1 VTAGSQVS
9 RHPPVVSIF
18 PRRDPCGAATLPRGG
33 PISFRR
39 PLCIYAPV
47 EQRDWL
53 VGDTSAEGCPN
64 PTADLC
70 SECRVGE
77 QAAFRAAPLVSATG
91 KSGRRHNDKGMR
103 GRRPALAGAS
113 ELAS

>member
-1 VTAGSQVS
+1 MTAGSQVS

-64 PTADLC
+64 PNRGPLQ
-70 SECRVGE
+70 RVSCGRASRFPGGSTCFSDGE
-77 QAAFRAAPLVSATG
+77 EWAPPQ
-91 KSGRRHNDKGMR
+91 R
-103 GRRPALAGAS
+103 
-113 ELAS
+113 

>member
-1 VTAGSQVS
+1 MRPSSNATGLSVT
-9 RHPPVVSIF
+9 RLLRVVRI
-18 PRRDPCGAATLPRGG
+18 
-33 PISFRR
+33 
-39 PLCIYAPV
+39 
-47 EQRDWL
+47 
-53 VGDTSAEGCPN
+53 